1 MNKTIA
7 ASFVVIAT
15 LGAADARAQGTVIV
29 PGPTDAVTN
38 VATRGANWLNI
49 GIGARPLGMG
59 SAAIASVEGPTALF
73 WNPAN
78 ITSNERIS
86 AFLSHMELYGNSGIT
101 MTAGAVTVPVGA
113 GQVGIGLQ
121 QFSSGEME
129 RTTERAPFGGDP
141 VLGGTFNYTGL
152 AASVHYARNVTDR
165 FAAAVG
171 VRYAT
176 EGIDMASSSYTGF
189 DVSTKFRTGLYGLT
203 IGGSVQNVGT
213 AGQFRGPGVEREIDA
228 PRENGQATGRDLEV
242 ALKTA
247 EPEMPTMFRLGVQ
260 AALLGDA
267 ESMFGASDPHRV
279 IVEAAFTDGT
289 DGAPQPSIGAE
300 YTFRRFAMLRA
311 GKRFFNEE
319 GGAWEFRDGM
329 SFGGGIRLPLGGRRM
344 SLDYG
349 YVMMGELRDN
359 QVFSFDIEF

>member
-15 LGAADARAQGTVIV
+15 LGAADAHAQGTVIV

-59 SAAIASVEGPTALF
+59 GASIASVEGPTSLF
-73 WNPAN
+73 WNAAN

-86 AFLSHMELYGNSGIT
+86 AFISFMEMYGNSGIT
-101 MTAGAVTVPVGA
+101 MTAGAVTVPIGA
-113 GQVGIGLQ
+113 GHLGVGMQ

-141 VLGGTFNYTGL
+141 VFGGTFTYQGL
-152 AASVHYARNVTDR
+152 SATAHYARNITDR

-176 EGIDMASSSYTGF
+176 EGIDIATNSFTGF

-203 IGGSVQNVGT
+203 VGGSVQNVGT
-213 AGQFRGPGVEREIDA
+213 SGRFRGVGVDRELDA
-228 PRENGQATGRDLEV
+228 PRDNGNATGRDLDIT
-242 ALKTA
+242 LRTRTA
-247 EPEMPTMFRLGVQ
+247 DMPTMFRLGVQ
-260 AALLGDA
+260 ASLLGDA
-267 ESMFGASDPHRV
+267 EAMFGTSEPHRV
-279 IVEAAFTDGT
+279 LLEAAFTDAT
-289 DGAPQPSIGAE
+289 DGAPQPSVGVE
-300 YTFRRFAMLRA
+300 YTFRRMASLRA
-311 GKRFFNEE
+311 GKKFFNEE
-319 GGAWEFRDGM
+319 GGAWNFADGM
-329 SFGGGIRLPLGGRRM
+329 AFGGGLRVPLGGRR
-344 SLDYG
+344 LAFDYG

-359 QVFSFDIEF
+359 QVFSFDVEF